1 MPPYG
6 HRGATAA
13 HTQQALPPE
22 RGIQVAAGRS
32 AVNGLAMPSRHG
44 VRVDPGGSLKG
55 RGSPRP
61 SPYNRLR

>member
-6 HRGATAA
+6 YRGATAA

-32 AVNGLAMPSRHG
+32 AVNGLSMPSRHG
-44 VRVDPGGSLKG
+44 VRVDPGGSL
-55 RGSPRP
+55 
-61 SPYNRLR
+61 